1 MAHDLILKDSPRDWS
16 RGIPASQAGQDPR
29 CPGQPHRMGWL
40 GYTLAAMFA
49 TRILSGR
56 WPWYWAGLAGK
67 RIEKGSR

>member
-1 MAHDLILKDSPRDWS
+1 MAHDLILKDSARGWARGTTMGAECTEQPRS
-16 RGIPASQAGQDPR
+16 
-29 CPGQPHRMGWL
+29 HMGWF
-40 GYTLAAMFA
+40 GYTMAAMFA